1 MAWCHPG
8 AAARWDREPGV
19 ILPAGL
25 FSSHVTLGKSLRLL
39 NTEMGITGPA
49 PRVTVLPVRTRE
61 IMLQWHVTR
70 AISRKCQGSLSS
82 NLMPLYSSLTEI
94 QLCRGWPAV
103 RARVTLLYQEASW
116 TKKCTHRLQM
126 RLCIWWE
133 KNPLRVRL
141 RERPLPAEAHSEPG
155 SGVSG
160 ATYHGCFKTFQAL
173 AQGPLP
179 GLSRI
184 HRSSAGQVCLVPH

>member
-1 MAWCHPG
+1 MAWRHPG
-8 AAARWDREPGV
+8 AAARWDREPGI
-19 ILPAGL
+19 ILPARL

-39 NTEMGITGPA
+39 NTEMGIMGPV

-61 IMLQWHVTR
+61 IMLQWHVTH
-70 AISRKCQGSLSS
+70 AISRKCQGS
-82 NLMPLYSSLTEI
+82 
-94 QLCRGWPAV
+94 
-103 RARVTLLYQEASW
+103 RVTLLYREASW
-116 TKKCTHRLQM
+116 TKKCTHRFQM

-133 KNPLRVRL
+133 KNPMPVRS
-141 RERPLPAEAHSEPG
+141 RERPLPAEAHSRLG